1 MALGEACRLVKDVL
15 TDDRPRLQ
23 ALRDRL
29 HALLLEG
36 FPGLVLN
43 GPATLR
49 LPNTLNVSFP
59 GLSGPKILSGLWDLE
74 ASLGAACHGDEE
86 CSSPVLTAMGVA
98 PEVALGALR
107 LSVGRPTTMAEVD
120 EAARLILARVQEL
133 TAR

>member
-1 MALGEACRLVKDVL
+1 MVALGEACRLIKTRL
-15 TDDRPRLQ
+15 TAEQPRLQ

-29 HALLLEG
+29 HALLQEG

-59 GLSGPKILSGLWDLE
+59 GLSGQKILSGVYNLE

-107 LSVGRPTTMAEVD
+107 LSVGRPTTGEEVE
-120 EAARLILARVQEL
+120 EAARLLLARVQEL
-133 TAR
+133 R